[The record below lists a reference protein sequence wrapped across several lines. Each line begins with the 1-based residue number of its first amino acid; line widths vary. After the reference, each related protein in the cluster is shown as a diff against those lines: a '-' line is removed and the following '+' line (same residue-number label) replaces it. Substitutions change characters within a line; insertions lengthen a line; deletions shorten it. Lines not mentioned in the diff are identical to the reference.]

1 MVLSLGIVFIQD
13 LKFRRIHV
21 LLPVLIA
28 VFSFLLLKSSFANFY
43 RDMIQNIVIF
53 LFIFLI
59 LIVYMSVK
67 NKKIINPFQTYF
79 GMGDFLFYIAVA
91 PLFITFNFILY
102 FILSMLFSIIMF
114 LLLRKKMKEE
124 TIPLAGFA
132 SLLLLALIASDMF
145 LDFYKITVL

>member
-1 MVLSLGIVFIQD
+1 
-13 LKFRRIHV
+13 
-21 LLPVLIA
+21 
-28 VFSFLLLKSSFANFY
+28 
-43 RDMIQNIVIF
+43 
-53 LFIFLI
+53 
-59 LIVYMSVK
+59 MSVK

-79 GMGDFLFYIAVA
+79 GIGDFLFYIAVA
-91 PLFITFNFILY
+91 PLFLTFNFILY

>member
-1 MVLSLGIVFIQD
+1 
-13 LKFRRIHV
+13 
-21 LLPVLIA
+21 
-28 VFSFLLLKSSFANFY
+28 
-43 RDMIQNIVIF
+43 
-53 LFIFLI
+53 
-59 LIVYMSVK
+59 MSVK

-91 PLFITFNFILY
+91 PLFITYNFILY

-145 LDFYKITVL
+145 LEFYKITVL